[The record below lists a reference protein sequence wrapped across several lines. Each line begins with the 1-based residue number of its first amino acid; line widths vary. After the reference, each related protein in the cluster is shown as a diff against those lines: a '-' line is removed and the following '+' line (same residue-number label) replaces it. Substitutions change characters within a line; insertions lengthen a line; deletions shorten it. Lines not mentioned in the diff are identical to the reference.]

1 MYQKEYIVVVLLF
14 LLPFS
19 LHLLHHVELNFA
31 IINTTKQG
39 IFALILFLVP
49 LNTVSTMPITIH

>member
-31 IINTTKQG
+31 IINTTKQEE
-39 IFALILFLVP
+39 FLP
-49 LNTVSTMPITIH
+49 